1 MQLRTICTFILICF
15 AMPVVAEDEVRDL
28 NCSDFRD
35 ASLPECLDLPDADE
49 PITNFAPAVAPVAG
63 VAAAL
68 GGVLGAG
75 GSSPSTTST
84 STTGTQ

>member
-1 MQLRTICTFILICF
+1 MLIRVACVFILMCL
-15 AMPVVAEDEVRDL
+15 APPVLAEDAAKDL
-28 NCSDFRD
+28 DCSDIRD
-35 ASLPECLDLPDADE
+35 ASLSECLDLPDADE
-49 PITNFAPAVAPVAG
+49 PITNFAPVVAPIAG